1 MFKVH
6 WGRLWEVAGAYGLG
20 SAAKSVEVKKPDEIK
35 DALVITRFIVN
46 VAEYF

>member
-1 MFKVH
+1 MFMVH

-35 DALVITRFIVN
+35 DCLVVTRSIVN
-46 VAEYF
+46 AAEYF